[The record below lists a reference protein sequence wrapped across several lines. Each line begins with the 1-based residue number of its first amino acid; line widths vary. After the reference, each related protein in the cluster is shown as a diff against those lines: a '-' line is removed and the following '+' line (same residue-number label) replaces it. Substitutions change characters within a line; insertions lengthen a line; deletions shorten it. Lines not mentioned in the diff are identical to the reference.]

1 LAGLTLHIVRALVHL
16 VDQRPYQV
24 VVFGPKDLP
33 TSKDAVRFLD
43 SFELVVE
50 KEKK

>member
-1 LAGLTLHIVRALVHL
+1 LPFFFRLVHFASS
-16 VDQRPYQV
+16 PWH
-24 VVFGPKDLP
+24 VFGPKDLP
-33 TSKDAVRFLD
+33 TSKDALRFLD

>member
-16 VDQRPYQV
+16 VEQRLYQV
-24 VVFGPKDLP
+24 VVFGPKDLA
-33 TSKDAVRFLD
+33 TSKDALKSLD

>member
-1 LAGLTLHIVRALVHL
+1 LPFFFAFFHFVFSPWG
-16 VDQRPYQV
+16 V
-24 VVFGPKDLP
+24 VGPKDLA
-33 TSKDAVRFLD
+33 TSKDALKFLD